1 MKVSETHRDRK
12 SRKMNR
18 GINDEQKISQKKDG
32 MDVKPLTK
40 HSNKNIIWYSNE
52 EKIFKIEND

>member
-52 EKIFKIEND
+52 DKKF